1 MSKTLRLF
9 IAFSIVPQI
18 LFIKILSSYPYWV
31 EENYSNMVYP
41 KISNALRLLYGWVPF
56 SVGDLLYITAIGYVL
71 WWFFTHRKKVLKSPR
86 KTIVDLLSTAS
97 ILYFVFHVFWGLNY
111 YRLPL
116 HKKQNINPI
125 YTTEQL
131 IQTTKKITAFTNK
144 VHLKLVKDSSAVVTI
159 QNYFDVLKK
168 NSVEGYQN
176 SAKIHPYLEYKNPSQ
191 KLSLLS
197 TPLAYIGFSGYLNP
211 FTNEA
216 QINYKAP
223 TNSLPLT
230 LAHEQAHQLGYAA
243 ESEANFIAFLTTYK
257 HSDLQIQYAA
267 YSFAL
272 RYCLV
277 ELSNRNKKVF
287 EEIKDELNPGIL
299 TDFENRST
307 HWARYKNPLE
317 PLFKSIYNNFLKAN
331 AQDKGIKSYSHVVGL
346 IVGHYEAQPNH

>member
-116 HKKQNINPI
+116 YKKQNINPI

-159 QNYFDVLKK
+159 QNDFDVLKK

-197 TPLAYIGFSGYLNP
+197 TPLAYMGFSGYLNP

-277 ELSNRNKKVF
+277 ELSKRNKKVF